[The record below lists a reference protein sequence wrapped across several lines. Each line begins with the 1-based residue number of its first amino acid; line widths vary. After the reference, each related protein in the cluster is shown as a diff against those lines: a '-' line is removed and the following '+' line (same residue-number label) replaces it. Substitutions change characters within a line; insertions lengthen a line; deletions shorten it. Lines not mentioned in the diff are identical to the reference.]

1 MGHRLTEPNFDWQ
14 PLNRTPDLCPN
25 QRILLNDSMFLGD
38 ERHPG
43 ASDCL
48 FSPIRL
54 FNPSLSSLIKLNSA
68 WTAPDRTRLQLRSCP
83 DTTSHHQYSFW
94 SDKTL
99 RWLLL
104 DQSAPAQHYSIL
116 SVLLFPEILCVC
128 GCVCVCEEVRL
139 KDESLL
145 TVGGNLT
152 LSRLLHQM
160 MNAESLHAKT
170 EKLWVLAA
178 LLSRHH
184 SGESIWAF
192 FGKALTFRPLLKL
205 LSDYF

>member
-1 MGHRLTEPNFDWQ
+1 MYLPQQFF
-14 PLNRTPDLCPN
+14 PS
-25 QRILLNDSMFLGD
+25 SMFFSD
-38 ERHPG
+38 EHHPG

-54 FNPSLSSLIKLNSA
+54 FNPSLSSLIKLNLA
-68 WTAPDRTRLQLRSCP
+68 WTAPDRTQLQLHVPTPLPITSKAFDLIRRFTGYCWISQRPRSITVFCP
-83 DTTSHHQYSFW
+83 CCCFQRYCV
-94 SDKTL
+94 
-99 RWLLL
+99 
-104 DQSAPAQHYSIL
+104 SA
-116 SVLLFPEILCVC
+116 
-128 GCVCVCEEVRL
+128 GVCEEVRL

-160 MNAESLHAKT
+160 MNAESLH
-170 EKLWVLAA
+170 EKKEKPWVLAA
-178 LLSRHH
+178 LLSQHH

-192 FGKALTFRPLLKL
+192 FGKALTFRPLLEL